1 MTLMQDVRYA
11 MRRLRQAPTFT
22 LTVLM
27 TLAFAITMVLRW
39 VADEF
44 GWVRR
49 IWHPALFE
57 FSVFLIVLT
66 ITVLFFGS
74 LRIYV

>member
-1 MTLMQDVRYA
+1 MCLAFSYRRFVPLMV
-11 MRRLRQAPTFT
+11 
-22 LTVLM
+22 V
-27 TLAFAITMVLRW
+27 AFAISMVLRW
-39 VADEF
+39 VAVEL

-66 ITVLFFGS
+66 ATVLTFGT
-74 LRIYV
+74 LRIYN

>member
-1 MTLMQDVRYA
+1 MSFVEIDVSGVLISPF
-11 MRRLRQAPTFT
+11 MP
-22 LTVLM
+22 LM

-39 VADEF
+39 VAVEY

-66 ITVLFFGS
+66 ITVLVFGS

>member
-1 MTLMQDVRYA
+1 MSFVEIDVFGVLISPF
-11 MRRLRQAPTFT
+11 MP
-22 LTVLM
+22 LM

-39 VADEF
+39 VAVEY

-66 ITVLFFGS
+66 ITVLVFGS
-74 LRIYV
+74 FRIYI

>member
-1 MTLMQDVRYA
+1 MAV
-11 MRRLRQAPTFT
+11 
-22 LTVLM
+22 
-27 TLAFAITMVLRW
+27 AFAITMTLRW
-39 VADEF
+39 IAVKL

-66 ITVLFFGS
+66 ITVLLFGS
-74 LRIYV
+74 LRIYS

>member
-1 MTLMQDVRYA
+1 MSFVEIDVFGVLISPFMPLMAV
-11 MRRLRQAPTFT
+11 
-22 LTVLM
+22 
-27 TLAFAITMVLRW
+27 AFAITMTLRW
-39 VADEF
+39 IAVKL

-66 ITVLFFGS
+66 ITVLLFGS
-74 LRIYV
+74 LRIYS

>member
-1 MTLMQDVRYA
+1 MSFVEIDVFGVLISPF
-11 MRRLRQAPTFT
+11 MP
-22 LTVLM
+22 LM

-39 VADEF
+39 VAVEF
-44 GWVRR
+44 GWARR

-66 ITVLFFGS
+66 ITVLVFGS
-74 LRIYV
+74 LRIYE

>member
-1 MTLMQDVRYA
+1 VSFVEIDVFGVLISPFMPLMAV
-11 MRRLRQAPTFT
+11 
-22 LTVLM
+22 
-27 TLAFAITMVLRW
+27 AFAITMTLRW
-39 VADEF
+39 IAVKL

-66 ITVLFFGS
+66 ITVLLFGS
-74 LRIYV
+74 LRIYS